1 MEEDADAGVPPDPSA
16 AAAFEAAKAWVLP
29 RVGRSFRLMA
39 GTVLPPELLTAV
51 MVGVVGLWHNP
62 LLCKPACALL
72 RLCAHAVGGT
82 RDSTNAAAALQVL
95 LMGEQDFAVYMQ
107 AQHGASS
114 SSGQRTPAFPS
125 LLDMNTLEDAA
136 EDDPDFCSDVCS
148 VLLAALSSRV
158 KLYAPA
164 EAAARSA
171 DATGSYRL
179 QCAAQVTAVY
189 TRLQ

>member
-1 MEEDADAGVPPDPSA
+1 MQWVGQGTA
-16 AAAFEAAKAWVLP
+16 A
-29 RVGRSFRLMA
+29 
-39 GTVLPPELLTAV
+39 
-51 MVGVVGLWHNP
+51 
-62 LLCKPACALL
+62 
-72 RLCAHAVGGT
+72 
-82 RDSTNAAAALQVL
+82 NAAAALQVL

-107 AQHGASS
+107 AQHGTSS
-114 SSGQRTPAFPS
+114 SSGHRTPAFPS

-179 QCAAQVTAVY
+179 QCAAQVTAASVHFALHQNQMA
-189 TRLQ
+189 TWLHATSPQSPPPRQRALKCGVSLGAQGRAGHLVTGIALGRAAAGQARRGGG

>member
-1 MEEDADAGVPPDPSA
+1 
-16 AAAFEAAKAWVLP
+16 
-29 RVGRSFRLMA
+29 
-39 GTVLPPELLTAV
+39 
-51 MVGVVGLWHNP
+51 
-62 LLCKPACALL
+62 
-72 RLCAHAVGGT
+72 
-82 RDSTNAAAALQVL
+82 
-95 LMGEQDFAVYMQ
+95 MGEQDFAVYMQ

-171 DATGSYRL
+171 DASGSYRL
-179 QCAAQVTAVY
+179 QCAAQVTAACTQSTLYPAVY
-189 TRLQ
+189 

>member
-1 MEEDADAGVPPDPSA
+1 
-16 AAAFEAAKAWVLP
+16 
-29 RVGRSFRLMA
+29 
-39 GTVLPPELLTAV
+39 
-51 MVGVVGLWHNP
+51 
-62 LLCKPACALL
+62 
-72 RLCAHAVGGT
+72 
-82 RDSTNAAAALQVL
+82 
-95 LMGEQDFAVYMQ
+95 MGEQDFAAYMQ
-107 AQHGASS
+107 TQHG
-114 SSGQRTPAFPS
+114 SSGHRTPAFPS

-179 QCAAQVTAVY
+179 QCAAQVTAASVHLALRQNQMA
-189 TRLQ
+189 TWLHATSPQSHHHDNELSSVLFL

>member
-1 MEEDADAGVPPDPSA
+1 MGA
-16 AAAFEAAKAWVLP
+16 AASGQKLPADGGHCPASGAVDCRHGGRGLVVAQPSRLP
-29 RVGRSFRLMA
+29 R
-39 GTVLPPELLTAV
+39 LPVRYLQ
-51 MVGVVGLWHNP
+51 
-62 LLCKPACALL
+62 LCP
-72 RLCAHAVGGT
+72 HAVGGT

-107 AQHGASS
+107 AQHDASS
-114 SSGQRTPAFPS
+114 SSGHRTPAFPS
-125 LLDMNTLEDAA
+125 LLDMSTLEDAA

-189 TRLQ
+189 IRVQ